1 MPIVNTSD
9 GYFAVVGGSSQE
21 PFASPQ
27 EAQRAELG
35 LASMNH
41 GMNGGQPAPNFPH
54 VRLGP
59 QGTRTPV
66 TPAVLPAPSAAPM
79 QTSIGDAYDVVE
91 GEPAPQPGVSTTPGG
106 LTITIGDAVMEHA
119 KKAQGAARSA
129 RRVPHASL
137 LPKKKGTRTA

>member
-9 GYFAVVGGSSQE
+9 GYFAVVGGSSQG

-35 LASMNH
+35 LAQMNH
-41 GMNGGQPAPNFPH
+41 GMNGNQSAPGFPH

-59 QGTRTPV
+59 QATRTPV
-66 TPAVLPAPSAAPM
+66 TPAVLPAQSTGPM
-79 QTSIGDAYDVVE
+79 EASIGDAYDIQD
-91 GEPAPQPGVSTTPGG
+91 EPEAPQPGVSTTPGG

-119 KKAQGAARSA
+119 KKAKTQA